1 MSLADWRL
9 YVPKT
14 YTVLRKGYGFGDFR
28 ADAIAGLTVAIV
40 ALPLSMALAIA
51 SGATPD
57 RGLITAVVAG
67 FVISL
72 LGGSRFQIGGPTGA
86 FVVIV
91 YGVIAKH
98 GYDGLIIAATLAGL
112 MLIAAGLLRA
122 GDLIK
127 YFPDPV
133 TTGFTTGIA
142 IIIFTSQ
149 IKDFFGLSI
158 PHAPADFL
166 PKLAALWEARGTLNL
181 QAVWVASLSLA
192 IILGCR
198 RYAPQVPGF
207 LLATVVGALATAFLK
222 LPIPTI
228 GSVFG
233 AMPSSL
239 PPPSFG
245 HWDLAK
251 VKEVAPSAFTI
262 ALLAGVESLLSAV
275 VADQL
280 TGRRHRSNVELV
292 AQGIANIASAAFGGL
307 PATGAIARTA
317 TNIRSGARSPVAGML
332 HAVFILAFM
341 LLFAR
346 FASYIPLATLAA
358 ILMVVALNMA
368 EIDRFKTLVTSSR
381 GERAVLLATCGLTV
395 LVDLTMAIE
404 AGMVLAAFIFMHR
417 MAGLASIEHEGALVE
432 GDQDDFKR
440 DGEAYA
446 PNFAL
451 PKDVGVINF
460 RGPLFFGSASLLKD
474 ALDQIGAKKRVF
486 VLNFEESPM
495 IDATGAHALGKLI
508 ARLEHGGTRVI
519 LAGAR
524 PMVMRELKRS
534 TPAEVLDKLERCD
547 DMAAARSALN

>member
-14 YTVLRKGYGFGDFR
+14 YTVLRKGYGFSDFR

-158 PHAPADFL
+158 LHAPADFL

-207 LLATVVGALATAFLK
+207 LLATVVGALATVFLK

-239 PPPSFG
+239 PAPSFG

-317 TNIRSGARSPVAGML
+317 TNKIG
-332 HAVFILAFM
+332 
-341 LLFAR
+341 
-346 FASYIPLATLAA
+346 
-358 ILMVVALNMA
+358 
-368 EIDRFKTLVTSSR
+368 
-381 GERAVLLATCGLTV
+381 RAHV
-395 LVDLTMAIE
+395 
-404 AGMVLAAFIFMHR
+404 
-417 MAGLASIEHEGALVE
+417 
-432 GDQDDFKR
+432 
-440 DGEAYA
+440 
-446 PNFAL
+446 
-451 PKDVGVINF
+451 
-460 RGPLFFGSASLLKD
+460 
-474 ALDQIGAKKRVF
+474 
-486 VLNFEESPM
+486 
-495 IDATGAHALGKLI
+495 
-508 ARLEHGGTRVI
+508 
-519 LAGAR
+519 
-524 PMVMRELKRS
+524 
-534 TPAEVLDKLERCD
+534 
-547 DMAAARSALN
+547 